1 MKKYLIIF
9 IWLIGCS
16 NNQNLSKTNY
26 TNFNFSKDLT
36 LKEFKLKL
44 ESYAINSPYPNID
57 N

>member
-16 NNQNLSKTNY
+16 SNQNLSKTDYKNI
-26 TNFNFSKDLT
+26 NFSKDLT